1 MFGRNPSPFD
11 DNQNTTLLH
20 DNLMSTPRTEAGSPN
35 NVVMDDL
42 TMSMENLNSN
52 GKDKRLRAGS
62 KKKP

>member
-1 MFGRNPSPFD
+1 MFGQNPSPFD
-11 DNQNTTLLH
+11 DNQNTTLLN

-52 GKDKRLRAGS
+52 GKDKRFRATS
-62 KKKP
+62 KKKQ